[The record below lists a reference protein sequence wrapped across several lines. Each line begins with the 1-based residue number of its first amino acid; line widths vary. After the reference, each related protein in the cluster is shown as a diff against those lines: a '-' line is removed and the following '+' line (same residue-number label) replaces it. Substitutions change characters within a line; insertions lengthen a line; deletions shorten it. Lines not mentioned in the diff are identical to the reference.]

1 MNESTKEIFNKSLN
15 EFHESFQIEKIEKL
29 FFEFQN
35 ENIHTQTSIFS
46 RIQDILKEIQD
57 ISTSILNKKLENI
70 GFELENKVSKIQ
82 NSINNQGNSFSLLRY
97 RSLEFKVAGISKIY
111 GIISV

>member
-1 MNESTKEIFNKSLN
+1 MTDSTQIFNKSLN
-15 EFHESFQIEKIEKL
+15 ELNELHENFQIEKIENL

-35 ENIHTQTSIFS
+35 ENINAQASIFS

-70 GFELENKVSKIQ
+70 GFELENKVGKIQ
-82 NSINNQGNSFSLLRY
+82 ESLRHQGNFSL
-97 RSLEFKVAGISKIY
+97 I
-111 GIISV
+111 